1 MKRRLLLLL
10 VCVLPAVFLVS
21 ACHRNPIERLK
32 AEPDVLGVVGRYYV
46 QRKTFKAALD
56 QNQVAGTKNADIMSR
71 IWDHLVNDVLIL
83 NDLAP
88 GPAPAAPE
96 PLGKYADY
104 QALEDAASAALQKKV
119 YSKVEISSAE
129 VKAYYKAHISE
140 FQKGRGVLLRAILLP
155 GLKQARE
162 AESLLKRGHSF
173 PAVARL
179 YSLSPERGTEQYFEY
194 QELPDYLRREVRIAK
209 AGVPT
214 RPIQVSAEFYQI
226 ILVVKSYKKY
236 TLPLQD
242 VAPHIRLTIADAKG
256 DRYLDA
262 YLAGLR
268 RRFKITVFWSKLP
281 FTYRKETS

>member
-1 MKRRLLLLL
+1 MKMRMLLLLS
-10 VCVLPAVFLVS
+10 VLPAVFLVS
-21 ACHRNPIERLK
+21 ACHRDTVERLK
-32 AEPDVLGVVGRYYV
+32 AEPGVLGVVGRYYI
-46 QRKTFKAALD
+46 QRKTFEAALD
-56 QNQVAGTKNADIMSR
+56 QNQVADTKNADIMSR

-83 NDLAP
+83 NDLAMAASP
-88 GPAPAAPE
+88 VAPE

-119 YSKVEISSAE
+119 YSKVEITTGE
-129 VKAYYKAHISE
+129 VAAYYKAHIGE

-162 AESLLKRGHSF
+162 AENLLKRGHSF
-173 PAVARL
+173 LAVARL
-179 YSLSPERGTEQYFEY
+179 YSLSPEKGSEQYFEY

-214 RPIQVSAEFYQI
+214 HPIQVSAEFYQI
-226 ILVVKSYKKY
+226 ILVVKRYQRY

-262 YLAGLR
+262 YMAGLR